1 MPTVRREAGVVVRW
15 LRCSVC
21 QCFKLPSCGVGAE
34 CGKQG
39 CAGRLVVAER
49 QKPAV
54 ADLSTAIASAPNG
67 VAIAAECD
75 AIKAMLLA
83 KNAAYGNSALEP
95 VRVFSRASAEEQLL
109 VRIDDKI
116 SRIQRGS
123 AAGEDVI
130 ADLIGYLV
138 LLRVQRKAVQS

>member
-1 MPTVRREAGVVVRW
+1 MPTVRREAGVVVRAGKAKESGPTPLTVSTW

-54 ADLSTAIASAPNG
+54 ADLVNHPPHYKSGGLEAI
-67 VAIAAECD
+67 
-75 AIKAMLLA
+75 
-83 KNAAYGNSALEP
+83 
-95 VRVFSRASAEEQLL
+95 
-109 VRIDDKI
+109 
-116 SRIQRGS
+116 
-123 AAGEDVI
+123 DVI
-130 ADLIGYLV
+130 EAFGLGYRV
-138 LLRVQRKAVQS
+138 GNAVKYLLRADRKGARRQDLEKAAWYIARELEKGVQS